1 MVAEKMVDGEIQSR
15 WTSIIYAAAKSL
27 SVDFILVKNNINKL
41 ILKNSMNVAK
51 LK

>member
-27 SVDFILVKNNINKL
+27 SVNFILVKKQHKQTNPEEFYECC
-41 ILKNSMNVAK
+41 
-51 LK
+51 